1 MICSANQLTGFY
13 MMGTLGVKR
22 LSELTYILPPIKFMM
37 ISLRIEV
44 NISLVRLILAK
55 FEDKFKSIQN

>member
-1 MICSANQLTGFY
+1 